1 MNAKYVL
8 ALILS
13 LQVSMSLCEVPEPSA
28 ELVAKYDEMKSVFYK
43 RLLNAFAKVQAAV
56 APMMEDPARGAEA
69 KTYVEGVMAK
79 PEFQAMVKVV
89 GGIGEEAVPLVD
101 KARTA
106 VLGLYEQ
113 YARAHIGTFLDD
125 RINNIKFALDRIL
138 PVE

>member
-1 MNAKYVL
+1 
-8 ALILS
+8 
-13 LQVSMSLCEVPEPSA
+13 MSLCEVPEPSA

-89 GGIGEEAVPLVD
+89 G
-101 KARTA
+101 
-106 VLGLYEQ
+106 
-113 YARAHIGTFLDD
+113 
-125 RINNIKFALDRIL
+125 
-138 PVE
+138 